1 MVPDA
6 SAVSLILPG
15 TAWTPAHHA
24 CPRSARR
31 YCCACFLHPLTGC
44 CRRSILHCRP
54 IAIRPP
60 NHPRNAGTQEPVHE
74 ATYAD
79 ESVPWL
85 KLEALLC
92 VVDECEAGALST
104 TKLGA
109 EPEDDDLVLW
119 GLVHGSELVPQLIL
133 ADVGAGRVQDVH
145 DHLLALQQPV
155 CDLPAR
161 VTVSDFHPS
170 AAFVDVCRYC
180 YAQTCACALLLRLV
194 RPT

>member
-1 MVPDA
+1 M
-6 SAVSLILPG
+6 
-15 TAWTPAHHA
+15 
-24 CPRSARR
+24 
-31 YCCACFLHPLTGC
+31 
-44 CRRSILHCRP
+44 
-54 IAIRPP
+54 
-60 NHPRNAGTQEPVHE
+60 HE